1 MNVAQPCKM
10 LSEKSKWISLGSL
23 NKYRIFMQKDRILSN
38 SFREEPKKSKDVHE
52 REFKAMI
59 Q

>member
-1 MNVAQPCKM
+1 MNVAQPRKK

-38 SFREEPKKSKDVHE
+38 PFREEPKKSK
-52 REFKAMI
+52 RGS
-59 Q
+59 